1 MEKLSSEEIAYE
13 LRELTKRTDFD
24 SNVIKVLAN
33 AYSHIL
39 ELQEAL
45 LATQRE
51 ICSWQGLTQN
61 ITKEKAAEWR
71 GWNCFTEEYK
81 RREQALDRLAELDQE
96 LGL

>member
-1 MEKLSSEEIAYE
+1 MEKLSSEEIAQQLKKLAE
-13 LRELTKRTDFD
+13 RTDLD
-24 SNVIKVLAN
+24 SSVTEPAHKG
-33 AYSHIL
+33 STRIL

-61 ITKEKAAEWR
+61 ISKEKAAEWR

-81 RREQALDRLAELDQE
+81 QRERALDRLAELDQE